1 MANVKFDLYGYNS
14 DSAFIS
20 MTEKNKL
27 KYQQGANV
35 ERKLTEL
42 GSFFSE
48 SGQETVVLNRWEFQT
63 TTTTQNAVDA
73 SESSANELEIIT
85 EDSIDDSPSIIGDV
99 DE

>member
-1 MANVKFDLYGYNS
+1 MANVKFDLYGYNG

-48 SGQETVVLNRWEFQT
+48 SGQETVVLNQWEFQ

-85 EDSIDDSPSIIGDV
+85 EDGIDDSPSIIGDV